1 MLYQVDNYAD
11 NYVDKYAHNY
21 VDKYVDKYAGWDCP
35 RLAAPAGCRSTPRIA
50 RLAAKFRPPAQ
61 GKPQETAIAR
71 LAAEIPA
78 HTCGMPQGPPLRQA
92 ARAFRHNSGR
102 LCGKPHDA
110 AQPRKFRPTRAACRK
125 GPAPHGSQ
133 RNFWPRAPGPGQK
146 IRHQRPLVVTSF
158 LAQRPGPG
166 HPRAPAPGPGPGPKE
181 CAGMPRNAKECRG
194 VPREGGGPGGRGAG
208 ADCGHAASGL
218 RPSRMLFLRMYIPC
232 RNPHMKKVSRHAAA
246 AARFGTAPPRAMR
259 NKKRGDVL
267 SRKWLEPARKYG
279 IVSLQPHELC
289 VGMGT
294 ARILVHP
301 SCMKKCID
309 AAMVG
314 SQPD

>member
-50 RLAAKFRPPAQ
+50 RLAAKFRPPTQ

-133 RNFWPRAPGPGQK
+133 RNFWPPAGPAAP
-146 IRHQRPLVVTSF
+146 
-158 LAQRPGPG
+158 
-166 HPRAPAPGPGPGPKE
+166 
-181 CAGMPRNAKECRG
+181 
-194 VPREGGGPGGRGAG
+194 
-208 ADCGHAASGL
+208 D
-218 RPSRMLFLRMYIPC
+218 
-232 RNPHMKKVSRHAAA
+232 KKSDISDR
-246 AARFGTAPPRAMR
+246 
-259 NKKRGDVL
+259 L
-267 SRKWLEPARKYG
+267 W
-279 IVSLQPHELC
+279 
-289 VGMGT
+289 
-294 ARILVHP
+294 
-301 SCMKKCID
+301 
-309 AAMVG
+309 
-314 SQPD
+314 